1 MCEEKTLVVNLST
14 QSFLERNNV
23 VNTVSVEHCQIV
35 FVIKINTI
43 NVWIVV
49 HESCKLFSD
58 CNGISSWIT
67 SSTKSTDEQLFTI
80 SMHGIKDVLLNF
92 SIG

>member
-1 MCEEKTLVVNLST
+1 MCEEEILVVNLST
-14 QSFLERNNV
+14 ESFLEGDNV
-23 VNTVSVEHCQIV
+23 VNTITIEHCYII

-49 HESCKLFSD
+49 HESCQLFSD